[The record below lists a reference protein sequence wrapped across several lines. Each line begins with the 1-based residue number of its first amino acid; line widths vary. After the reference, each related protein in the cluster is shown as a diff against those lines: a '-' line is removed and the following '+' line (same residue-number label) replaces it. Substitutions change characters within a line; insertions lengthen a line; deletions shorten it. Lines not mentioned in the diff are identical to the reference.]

1 MKNFF
6 LSGLDCWWNEIPIE
20 DKIPTIAIH
29 GGCATGEI
37 WRGIEPHF
45 TLRNIPFFAIGLPGH
60 ETFKDGLGRLTIG
73 GYTVDVTHF
82 LDGSI
87 RSPCN
92 LLCHSMG
99 GLICQKMGGMK
110 QVQRMALIGTPP
122 AGAPLLNFS
131 LGLSALKYIPAFLFG
146 WPWKYTWEDFLK
158 LYGNG
163 LDMETAR
170 RIFDASVKESG
181 WATLQMLSGRPH
193 QVPKICGDIGIF
205 AAEEDRV
212 VPPALQRTM
221 VEMYK
226 NPVNKI
232 EMFSFQDGHMSI
244 FGHGQEANIQRIVDW
259 LYPANK

>member
-1 MKNFF
+1 MKTFL
-6 LSGLDCWWNEIPIE
+6 LSGLDCWWNEIPLE
-20 DKIPTIAIH
+20 DKIPTVAIH

-92 LLCHSMG
+92 LLGHSMG
-99 GLICQKMGGMK
+99 GLICQHLGEREQIK
-110 QVQRMALIGTPP
+110 RMALIGTPP
-122 AGAPLLNFS
+122 VGVPLLNFS

-146 WPWKYTWEDFLK
+146 WPWKYTWKDFLK

-163 LDMETAR
+163 LDKQTAKR
-170 RIFDASVKESG
+170 LFNESVQESG
-181 WATLQMLSGRPH
+181 WVARQMLLGRPRR
-193 QVPKICGDIGIF
+193 VPQICGDIGIF
-205 AAEEDRV
+205 SALADNV
-212 VPPALQRTM
+212 VPPMLQHRM
-221 VEMYK
+221 VDMYQHLNRK
-226 NPVNKI
+226 V
-232 EMFSFQDGHMSI
+232 EMFSLHGGHMSI
-244 FGHGQEANIQRIVDW
+244 FGPGQEASIHKIIDW
-259 LYPANK
+259 LYPAR